1 MHPSQVVRLKMPL
14 AFNDFMRLMK
24 IDKPALKYPP
34 FRANTPKPFDPE
46 EDLFAEIR
54 ERDLMVFH
62 PYDSFGCVLRF
73 LRQAAVDPDVVAIK
87 QTFIAAAAIR
97 PSCVRCWRLAAV
109 ASR

>member
-1 MHPSQVVRLKMPL
+1 MPGEAQVVRLKMPL

-62 PYDSFGCVLRF
+62 PYDSFGCGGRSF
-73 LRQAAVDPDVVAIK
+73 RYMGSPWYC
-87 QTFIAAAAIR
+87 R
-97 PSCVRCWRLAAV
+97 PSNRR
-109 ASR
+109 